1 MMKKRKSPE
10 NEEPKKD
17 YLFLLAVFILIIIL
31 LVSIYYS
38 VSDIKTGYVEKTPS
52 FVSMDGATLVTM
64 KLPAVNQEGVGVTT
78 ILSVEAMPGNGRVLL
93 DIDDL
98 LFWADTEHS
107 MRKARIVAGNVSGI
121 NVDDY
126 DIIYN
131 IDANA
136 SLIGGESAGA
146 ALTIATI
153 AALQNKS
160 LKEK

>member
-1 MMKKRKSPE
+1 MRKREIAEKEKS
-10 NEEPKKD
+10 KKD
-17 YLFLLAVFILIIIL
+17 YLFIFAVSTLVVIL
-31 LVSIYYS
+31 LVSVYYS
-38 VSDIKTGYVEKTPS
+38 ISDIDKEYIEKTPS
-52 FVSMDGATLVTM
+52 FVSVDGATLVTM
-64 KLPAVNQEGVGVTT
+64 KLPAVNQEGNGVTT
-78 ILSVEAMPGNGRVLL
+78 TLSVEAMPGNGRILL
-93 DIDDL
+93 DINDL

-121 NVDDY
+121 NVENY